1 MYGNGE
7 KKDKE
12 NFHLCFCREN
22 GRRGN
27 FPRGM
32 VFNLL
37 RLWYNKPIG
46 NHPA

>member
-1 MYGNGE
+1 MNGNGE

-12 NFHLCFCREN
+12 NFHLCLRCEN

-32 VFNLL
+32 VFNPL